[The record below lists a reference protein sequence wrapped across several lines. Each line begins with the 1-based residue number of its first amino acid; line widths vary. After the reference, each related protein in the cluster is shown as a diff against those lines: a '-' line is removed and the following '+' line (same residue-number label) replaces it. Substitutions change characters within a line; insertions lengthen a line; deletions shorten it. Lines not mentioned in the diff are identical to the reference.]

1 MFATFGGHNCID
13 FNSNAR
19 LITFKISK
27 RCLDVFYVLH
37 ACFSFCKNA
46 NVPWEILG
54 RTFNVATHLCNFCL
68 NKMLRAALH
77 RNSNNLS
84 KTTEVTSMCGKRN
97 RYLLVPHDSID

>member
-1 MFATFGGHNCID
+1 MSGCFF
-13 FNSNAR
+13 
-19 LITFKISK
+19 
-27 RCLDVFYVLH
+27 VLH
-37 ACFSFCKNA
+37 ACFGFCKNA

-54 RTFNVATHLCNFCL
+54 RTLNVVTQLCNFCL

-77 RNSNNLS
+77 RNNNNLKQL